1 MKLNLEHFFFQEKK
15 LLYSCARA
23 YYVYYLLIHYE
34 FNMRNFR
41 DLCKKKRTKQIC
53 FFLSKDT
60 F

>member
-23 YYVYYLLIHYE
+23 YYVYYLLFIHYE

-41 DLCKKKRTKQIC
+41 DLCKKKKDKTDL
-53 FFLSKDT
+53 FFFK
-60 F
+60 